1 MNNYVCFNVH
11 FIFKVQALEWIQL
24 NIEYFGGDPQ
34 KVTVMGQEA
43 GAVSLGLL
51 LLSPL
56 CKGLLQ
62 QAILLS
68 GNVLFDLNFTIKCAA
83 R

>member
-1 MNNYVCFNVH
+1 
-11 FIFKVQALEWIQL
+11 
-24 NIEYFGGDPQ
+24 
-34 KVTVMGQEA
+34 MGQEA
-43 GAVSLGLL
+43 GAVSLGML

-56 CKGLLQ
+56 CKGLLK

-68 GNVLFDLNFTIKCAA
+68 GEDFKKKIASHITHEH